1 MRNYSSVLTIAVDH
15 SKLDQMQAT
24 IVVRQRG
31 SRNESQIQIS
41 SPATIIFLAME
52 LLQLLYI
59 VQALHGRLT

>member
-31 SRNESQIQIS
+31 SRNESRIQIS